1 MDRFF
6 SNNIDL
12 QNNKI
17 IIDGDDVKHIT
28 KVLRMKED
36 NLLEICDNNDNE
48 YIAKIKNMG
57 KKEISLDIVEK
68 KEIKRESKVR
78 VKLFQGYPK
87 GSKFELIIQKLT
99 EIGVCNITPLIT
111 KRVIN
116 KSLKEKEAKKFD
128 RWEKIIYEAS
138 KQSKRGKIPTLNG
151 FLDLEEM
158 IEQTKDDDLKIVFY
172 ENEDDLNL
180 KNIISKE
187 NKEDIKSVSVVIGP
201 EGGFEEEEIEML
213 KENNYY
219 ISTLGKRIL
228 RTETASIVA
237 ASLIL
242 YEFDI

>member
-28 KVLRMKED
+28 KVLRMKEED
-36 NLLEICDNNDNE
+36 LLEVCDNKDNE
-48 YIAKIKNMG
+48 YVAKIINLD
-57 KKEISLDIVEK
+57 KKEITLDIVEK
-68 KEIKRESKVR
+68 KEIKRESEVKVN
-78 VKLFQGYPK
+78 LFQGYPK
-87 GSKFELIIQKLT
+87 GAKFELIIQKLT
-99 EIGVCNITPLIT
+99 EIGVCNITPIIT
-111 KRVIN
+111 SRVII
-116 KSLKEKEAKKFD
+116 KALKEKEAKKFD

-138 KQSKRGKIPTLNG
+138 KQSKRGVIPKLNG
-151 FLDLEEM
+151 FLSLKEM
-158 IEQTKDDDLKIVFY
+158 IDKTKEDDLKIVFY

-180 KNIISKE
+180 KDIIKKIDKE
-187 NKEDIKSVSVVIGP
+187 NIKNISIVIGP
-201 EGGFEEEEIEML
+201 EGGFKEDEIDIL
-213 KENNYY
+213 KESNYY

>member
-12 QNNKI
+12 QSNKI

-48 YIAKIKNMG
+48 YIAKITTMS
-57 KKEISLDIVEK
+57 KKEICLDIVEHK
-68 KEIKRESKVR
+68 KVKRESKININ
-78 VKLFQGYPK
+78 LFQGYPK
-87 GSKFELIIQKLT
+87 GAKFELIIQKLT
-99 EIGVCNITPLIT
+99 EIGVCNITPIIT
-111 KRVIN
+111 ARVIN
-116 KSLKEKEAKKFD
+116 KSLREKEAKKFD

-138 KQSKRGKIPTLNG
+138 KQSKRGVIPKLNG
-151 FLDLEEM
+151 FLSLKEM
-158 IEQTKDDDLKIVFY
+158 IDKTEEDDLKIVFY

-180 KNIISKE
+180 KDIVKKINKE
-187 NKEDIKSVSVVIGP
+187 NIKSISIVIGP
-201 EGGFEEEEIEML
+201 EGGFEEDEIGLL
-213 KENNYY
+213 KENNYH

>member
-17 IIDGDDVKHIT
+17 IIDGDDVKHIS
-28 KVLRMKED
+28 KVLRMKEED
-36 NLLEICDNNDNE
+36 LLEVCDNKDNE
-48 YIAKIKNMG
+48 YVAKIINLD
-57 KKEISLDIVEK
+57 KKEITLDIVQK
-68 KEIKRESKVR
+68 KEIKRESKVK
-78 VKLFQGYPK
+78 VNLFQGYPK
-87 GSKFELIIQKLT
+87 GAKFELIIQKLT
-99 EIGVCNITPLIT
+99 EIGVCNITPIIT
-111 KRVIN
+111 SRVIN

-138 KQSKRGKIPTLNG
+138 KQSKRGVIPKLNG
-151 FLDLEEM
+151 FLSLKEM
-158 IEQTKDDDLKIVFY
+158 IDKTKEDDLKIVFY

-180 KNIISKE
+180 KDIVKKIDKE
-187 NKEDIKSVSVVIGP
+187 NIKNISIVIGP
-201 EGGFEEEEIEML
+201 EGGFKEDEIDIL